1 MGLLESALARP
12 QQIFD
17 YETDDLYRLA
27 AAYCFSLVKNYPFV
41 DGNKRTGFL
50 AMYAFLLRHGQQL
63 EVDEM
68 TAAEKIEQLADSS
81 LSEDELTDWLRE
93 NTQAI
98 E

>member
-1 MGLLESALARP
+1 
-12 QQIFD
+12 
-17 YETDDLYRLA
+17 
-27 AAYCFSLVKNYPFV
+27 
-41 DGNKRTGFL
+41 
-50 AMYAFLLRHGQQL
+50 MYAFLLRHGQQL